1 MNETYHERLKS
12 PIPRRELDRRTVEL
26 QNAMKANGIDMIL
39 AQNITQY
46 LCGCNRYMTDTTAEN
61 NYPQS
66 SFLPAEGEVGYIAC
80 SGPPL
85 DLYPPSHLLR
95 IGKPY
100 DAAPY
105 FSPFNY
111 TNDWEGNF
119 IVRWCKDNNAKKI
132 GIAGFGMFYWN
143 YYDRIHSELPDLEI
157 VDASDLFDEIRAIK
171 SADEI
176 AFIRN
181 AAKAQDKIM
190 AYVPAFALPGVREY
204 ELRAKLMQMAVD
216 LGMEEQITIIGSAP
230 QGETFKPYPSFF
242 QNRTLQE
249 GDQLY
254 VRLSYSGP
262 GGYYVTLGRMFCVG
276 AKPGEKMLADFEE
289 AVYAQEYLASKL
301 VPGADPAVIFEVYN
315 EFLENNGYKK
325 EQGLFA
331 YGQGYDNIERPSVQ
345 PGETMKIACDMCM
358 AVLTNLVGI
367 DITTYCADSYL
378 IGPEGPERLHKTE
391 MKVFRS

>member
-1 MNETYHERLKS
+1 MNETYHERLKG

-26 QNAMKANGIDMIL
+26 QKAMKAAGIDMIL

-132 GIAGFGMFYWN
+132 GIAGFAMFYWN
-143 YYDRIHSELPDLEI
+143 YYDKIKRELPDLEI
-157 VDASDLFDEIRAIK
+157 VDATELFDEIRAVK

-176 AFIRN
+176 EFIKK
-181 AAKAQDKIM
+181 AAAVQDKIM

-216 LGMEEQITIIGSAP
+216 QGMEEQITIIGSAP
-230 QGETFKPYPSFF
+230 QGETFKLMPSFF

-254 VRLSYSGP
+254 VRMSYSGP
-262 GGYYVTLGRMFCVG
+262 GGFYVTLGRMFCVG
-276 AKPGEKMLADFEE
+276 ADPGEKMLADFEE
-289 AVYAQEYLASKL
+289 AKAAQEYLVEKL
-301 VPGADPAVIFEVYN
+301 VPGADPATIFELYN
-315 EFLENNGYKK
+315 EYLVNNGFKPEK
-325 EQGLFA
+325 GLFA

-345 PGETMKIACDMCM
+345 PGETMKIGRDMCM
-358 AVLTNLVGI
+358 AVNTNIIGI

-378 IGPEGPERLHKTE
+378 ITAEGAVKLHATE
-391 MKVFRS
+391 NKIFRS